1 MAKKVEH
8 LFTAEERERI
18 AAAVKA
24 AEQHTAGEIVPC
36 IVARCDE
43 YEEAVWRGGAIA
55 AFLAFAAF
63 FCLRAF
69 TTAWLPLGLG
79 AMGAG
84 VALAGG
90 AGMVLVQWVP
100 ALRRLLAGEE
110 LMDRRVTQRAVQAFV
125 EEEVFATRER
135 TGILIFLSLLEHEV
149 RVLGDAGINA
159 RVAPEE
165 WEEVVRRLVEGMRQG
180 RPAQGLVEAIAQ
192 CGALLERCGVQRRAD
207 DTDELGNAP
216 RTGGEEG
223 A

>member
-24 AEQHTAGEIVPC
+24 AERHTAGEIVPC

-43 YEEAVWRGGAIA
+43 YEEAVWRGGAMA
-55 AFLAFAAF
+55 AFLVFAGF

-69 TTAWLPLGLG
+69 TTTWLPLGLG
-79 AMGAG
+79 AMGTG

-90 AGMVLVQWVP
+90 VGMLLVQWVP
-100 ALRRLLAGEE
+100 GLRRLLAGEE
-110 LMDRRVTQRAVQAFV
+110 LIDHRVTQRALQAFV

-135 TGILIFLSLLEHEV
+135 TGILIFLSLMEREV

-165 WEEVVRRLVEGMRQG
+165 WEEVVRRLVHGMRQG
-180 RPAQGLVEAIAQ
+180 RPAQGLVEAIGQ

-216 RTGGEEG
+216 RTGGEGEG
-223 A
+223 

>member
-1 MAKKVEH
+1 MSKKVEQ

-24 AEQHTAGEIVPC
+24 AEQHTSGEIVPC
-36 IVARCDE
+36 IVAYCDE
-43 YEEAVWRGGAIA
+43 YEEAVWRGGAAA
-55 AFLAFAAF
+55 AFLAFAVF

-69 TTAWLPLGLG
+69 TTTWLPLGLG
-79 AMGAG
+79 AMSAV

-90 AGMVLVQWVP
+90 VGMLLVQWVP

-110 LMDRRVTQRAVQAFV
+110 LMDRRVTGRALQAFV

-135 TGILIFLSLLEHEV
+135 TGILIFFSLLEREV

-159 RVAPEE
+159 RVAPGE
-165 WEEVVRRLVEGMRQG
+165 WEEVVRRLVAGMRQG
-180 RPAQGLVEAIAQ
+180 RPAQGLIEAIAQ

-216 RTGGEEG
+216 RTGGEGE